1 VLSREHVSNPERTPN
16 PVDAYDA
23 FFSYTSGADN
33 RLVRS
38 TERYL
43 EGFHRQLLL
52 RRLKLRPLTI
62 CVDGSDIRPRFGDA
76 IESVDTTLRRYLA
89 VSGNLVVFCSPAT
102 AHSTYVNGEV
112 VAFLETHS
120 AGAVIPVLVSGE
132 PAGSFPPALL
142 ERGYAEAI
150 WLDFRGARLWW
161 WQRRTRRVRIFSEE
175 RVRLAAFLHEQSPAI
190 LPAWKRAQAIRR
202 VVSSAAAML
211 FVIATWT
218 AISQLRVTSGHTVAR
233 TVIAA
238 IENGGASI
246 DALQTQSAIAVSRVH
261 DTLTDAA
268 FRQSRALSL
277 LRLALPTA
285 LVTGNYAVNRH
296 DAIAARVSDRG
307 LEITADIR
315 AGNWRLVAAGP
326 FSAVAMSDDGGV
338 IAAGDDRG
346 VQVWRDGALVRCA
359 GWPSAGVA
367 RGIAVDP
374 TGTSVA
380 AVVAAAAAVFVVVG
394 QASECPSRPLR
405 VLPWPS
411 STSRAAEAV
420 VTTSTEYRRG
430 PVALSA
436 GGGTLI
442 ASVDRRW
449 LLATIPPGDGALVPL
464 NDRLLDVWRRQFP
477 PDSAGATRPIT
488 VTDATF
494 AADGRYA
501 LVAAEIEGLAG
512 RLAPPLL
519 AAPLHDGSE
528 PIVVADSRGT
538 RRVTVA
544 TKHTVVAFAKEAE
557 VRVSDWLQHRDVMRL
572 RTRGNVSALTYTA
585 DDRVLVLAEQAEHPR
600 LSAVDAATGAV
611 LTRASAGDVPIDAV
625 ESSGGQRPTVL
636 VYAAN
641 AAAPALFDVRAPDV
655 RRQLHKYEEHLSS
668 GALLPGG
675 GVAVTGNSG
684 VLEFVRGID
693 QTPHEI
699 RLQSPG
705 VQLAAARDAVYV
717 LSADRRVTRCPLAAV
732 ACDEPRSI
740 GGAGGIAVDDADRL
754 RILCAA
760 RQIVGERDRCSA
772 PARPAPVGQ
781 SQALAVSAGRVL
793 IISEDGVC
801 VAAESPP
808 GPCVALP
815 YKEKPVLGALSS
827 RGDVAVTVRVD
838 NGSRIDLYGTATVRW
853 FPRPAQGYVRRS
865 EIVVPGDLI
874 ALSFSTDATHIRAA
888 STWGGDVVT
897 ACFPVTADAMRADA
911 TDQDTTQRCADE

>member
-1 VLSREHVSNPERTPN
+1 MLSHDQVSNPERTPN
-16 PVDAYDA
+16 PLDAYDA

-52 RRLKLRPLTI
+52 KRLRLRPLTI
-62 CVDGSDIRPRFGDA
+62 CVDGSDIRPRFGDT
-76 IESVDTTLRRYLA
+76 IESVDTTLRRYLG
-89 VSGNLVVFCSPAT
+89 VSRTLVVFCSPAT
-102 AHSTYVNGEV
+102 SRSLYVNGEI
-112 VAFLETHS
+112 VAFLETHP

-132 PAGSFPPALL
+132 PARSLPPALL
-142 ERGYAEAI
+142 ERGYADAI

-161 WQRRTRRVRIFSEE
+161 WRRRTLRVRIFSEE

-190 LPAWKRAQAIRR
+190 LPAWKRARAIRR
-202 VVSSAAAML
+202 VVSSAAALL
-211 FVIATWT
+211 FAIAAWT
-218 AISQLRVTSGHTVAR
+218 AISQLRVTAGHAAAR

-246 DALQTQSAIAVSRVH
+246 DALQTRGAVAVSRVH

-277 LRLALPTA
+277 LRLALPTP
-285 LVTGNYAVNRH
+285 LVSGQYAVSRH
-296 DAIAARVSDRG
+296 DATAARISASG
-307 LEITADIR
+307 LEIAADIR
-315 AGNWRLVAAGP
+315 AGSWRLVAAGP
-326 FSAVAMSDDGGV
+326 FSAVAMSDDRSL
-338 IAAGDDRG
+338 IAAADDRG
-346 VQVWRDGALVRCA
+346 VQVWQDGALVRCA

-374 TGTSVA
+374 TGTTVA
-380 AVVAAAAAVFVVVG
+380 AVVDAAAAVFVVAG
-394 QASECPSRPLR
+394 QTKDCASRPLR
-405 VLPWPS
+405 VWPWPWS
-411 STSRAAEAV
+411 AARAAEAV
-420 VTTSTEYRRG
+420 VTTAAEYRRG

-449 LLATIPPGDGALVPL
+449 LLATIPPADGALVPL
-464 NDRLLDVWRRQFP
+464 NDRLVNAWRQQFP

-488 VTDATF
+488 VTDAIF
-494 AADGRYA
+494 AADGHYA

-519 AAPLHDGSE
+519 AAPLLDSSE

-538 RRVTVA
+538 RRVAVA
-544 TKHTVVAFAKEAE
+544 TKGTVVAFAKDAE
-557 VRVSDWLQHRDVMRL
+557 VRVSDWLQHREVMRV
-572 RTRGNVSALTYTA
+572 RMRGDVSALTYA
-585 DDRVLVLAEQAEHPR
+585 VDDRVLVFAEQAEHPR
-600 LSAVDAATGAV
+600 LYAVDAATGAV
-611 LTRASAGDVPIDAV
+611 LTRASAGDVPIDGV
-625 ESSGGQRPTVL
+625 GSSGGQRPTVL

-684 VLEFVRGID
+684 VLEFVRGVD
-693 QTPHEI
+693 RTPHEI
-699 RLQSPG
+699 RLQSLG
-705 VQLAAARDAVYV
+705 LQLAAAHDAVYV
-717 LSADRRVTRCPLAAV
+717 LSADGRVARCPLAAG

-740 GGAGGIAVDDADRL
+740 GSAGAIAVDDADRL

-760 RQIVGERDRCSA
+760 GQIVGERDRCSP
-772 PARPAPVGQ
+772 PARPAPVQ
-781 SQALAVSAGRVL
+781 RQALSVSAGRVL
-793 IISEDGVC
+793 MISEDGVC
-801 VAAESPP
+801 IAAESPA

-815 YKEKPVLGALSS
+815 YKERPVVGALSS
-827 RGDVAVTVRVD
+827 RGDVAVAVRVD
-838 NGSRIDLYGTATVRW
+838 DGSRIDLYGTATVRW
-853 FPRPAQGYVRRS
+853 FPWPAHGYVRRS

-874 ALSFSTDATHIRAA
+874 ALSFSTDANYIRAA

-897 ACFPVTADAMRADA
+897 ACFPVTADTMHVDA
-911 TDQDTTQRCADE
+911 TDQDTERRCANE